1 MKWKFLLLWVLAA
14 LPGWSQPGGGGGLL
28 VGGLYGQV
36 AGRLVPL
43 DSAAVQV
50 RQFVLRDAAALQA
63 YQTHQPYRQAWYP
76 VVDVDGSYAS
86 YPTRYLRSLFDTH
99 HAAVGPEVPV
109 TWYELAGAAAR
120 ILLPSQEPQRLQ
132 LVYRSDTMVVDVSN
146 LLPENGAG
154 FRSHLDSLV
163 VLPGYFGLSLTQRP
177 APGTAVLNAA
187 DTLGNRRSRRG
198 YSLTP
203 SRLAELQALRYLD
216 YRPTGRVGLPPLPPV
231 AVLRYW
237 ALATRLPPQ
246 QALTLLAQAQ
256 AAGVPLNDARTNLL
270 RAYCARGLGQPGL
283 AEQYLTQAIDLT
295 PSLAYQNPQAS
306 SDLARLREAYT
317 QRLALRL
324 RERRTTQALADYDS
338 LAALDLANYKGREL
352 PYLAE
357 TLQQARAARLAFRT
371 DSLHEAS
378 AYRATITRLRADLE
392 PNLRT
397 MWRCRLGGTDPEQV
411 HQLAK
416 AEYYCGEVAQAYQ
429 HWYVLLLQ
437 GNIDYAYYL
446 RYFTTLLA
454 QHPGQPELLLC
465 RALTYKT
472 DDYTPLTLPER
483 AAALRDLQQ
492 AERARPTDFRAAYF
506 RAQVYA
512 AAGQMPLAV
521 TEMGRAIAKNA
532 ALPALYRVRHE
543 LRVQL
548 HQAQEFSR
556 EDPDYVRYSDLCTNG
571 Y

>member
-1 MKWKFLLLWVLAA
+1 MKWKLILLWMLAT

-28 VGGLYGQV
+28 VGGLYGRV
-36 AGRLVPL
+36 AGQLVRL
-43 DSAAVQV
+43 DSAAVHV

-63 YQTHQPYRQAWYP
+63 YQTHQLYRPAWYP
-76 VVDVDGSYAS
+76 VVDIDGSYAS
-86 YPTRYLRSLFDTH
+86 HPTRRLRSLFDTY
-99 HAAVGPEVPV
+99 HAAVGSEVPV
-109 TWYELAGAAAR
+109 TWYPSTGAAAGL
-120 ILLPSQEPQRLQ
+120 LLPSQELQRLQ

-146 LLPENGAG
+146 LVPENGAG

-187 DTLGNRRSRRG
+187 DTLGDRRSRRG

-216 YRPTGRVGLPPLPPV
+216 YRPDGRAGLPPLPPA

-237 ALATRLPPQ
+237 SLATRLPPQ

-270 RAYCARGLGQPGL
+270 RAYCALGLGQPGL

-306 SDLARLREAYT
+306 SDLARLHEAYT
-317 QRLALRL
+317 HRLALRL
-324 RERRTTQALADYDS
+324 RARRAALADYDS
-338 LAALDLANYKGREL
+338 LAALDLAHYKGREL

-357 TLQQARAARLAFRT
+357 TLQQARAARLAFQT

-378 AYRATITRLRADLE
+378 AYRATITQLRADLE

-397 MWRCRLGGTDPEQV
+397 MWRCRLGGTDPKQV

-437 GNIDYAYYL
+437 CNIDYAYYF

-472 DDYTPLTLPER
+472 DDYTPLTSSER

-492 AERARPTDFRAAYF
+492 AERARPTNFRVAYF

-512 AAGQMPLAV
+512 AAGQVPLAV